1 MVIRR
6 LGISCNVRST
16 NGQSWRLSMCT
27 TTRVFLLLATSI
39 LHLSTLTVAEN
50 NVASSQTWGWLMVG
64 GSWNTTELRSGL
76 PCSSYSCI
84 RSGVDSDNLQ
94 LDTYR
99 CRGLVWRD
107 EQFFY
112 NLTGS
117 HDLRMRTST
126 TGSNNEGFLCVHVIP
141 GGGGGFDDAIKLAAC
156 NKSDLSQAW
165 YFDTQQRTVY
175 NGENLYMSVEE
186 QVVNNPFSSSLRLM
200 AAKNATLASEF
211 SFVPNWAL
219 SLTPPW
225 PPANYSDGVN
235 ASNFVRN
242 GNFIETSGTTGY
254 QRGDLTAI
262 CNWNILRDVDVQPIR
277 ISDANVNVSSGSSYV
292 QLNGKDR
299 HGAISQV
306 VSTIPPL
313 PHTLTF
319 QVTALAKCGKD
330 VKKLVVTLTP
340 SSTPKTI
347 VRINTSTQTGW
358 ETQVIHFFP
367 SGTYVNL
374 TFMSASDLGTS
385 HCGLSITNIQIS
397 LSTSLALS
405 PNDTRVEVPV
415 FRAKIIVALAVVAGV
430 LLGSLL
436 LVVLGAMW
444 FTRRASHRS
453 KASMQEFIAT
463 NPVHAKK
470 YDFDQIESIT
480 DGFKHCIGIGGF
492 ANVYRGEAP
501 DGRVL
506 AVKRAFKLSYNFYEE
521 VDMLARVHHRRV
533 VRFLGYCDDIRK

>member
-1 MVIRR
+1 
-6 LGISCNVRST
+6 
-16 NGQSWRLSMCT
+16 
-27 TTRVFLLLATSI
+27 
-39 LHLSTLTVAEN
+39 
-50 NVASSQTWGWLMVG
+50 
-64 GSWNTTELRSGL
+64 
-76 PCSSYSCI
+76 
-84 RSGVDSDNLQ
+84 
-94 LDTYR
+94 
-99 CRGLVWRD
+99 
-107 EQFFY
+107 
-112 NLTGS
+112 
-117 HDLRMRTST
+117 MRTST
-126 TGSNNEGFLCVHVIP
+126 TGSNNGGFLCVHVIP

-186 QVVNNPFSSSLRLM
+186 PVVNNAFSSSLRLM

>member
-1 MVIRR
+1 M
-6 LGISCNVRST
+6 
-16 NGQSWRLSMCT
+16 
-27 TTRVFLLLATSI
+27 
-39 LHLSTLTVAEN
+39 STLTVAGN
-50 NVASSQTWGWLMVG
+50 NVAASSQTWGWLMVG
-64 GSWNTTELRSGL
+64 GSWNTTELTSGL

-84 RSGVDSDNLQ
+84 RSGIDSNNLQ

-117 HDLRMRTST
+117 HELRMKTST
-126 TGSNNEGFLCVHVIP
+126 SDSNHMGLLCVHAIP
-141 GGGGGFDDAIKLAAC
+141 GGGGDAIELAAC

-165 YFDTQQRTVY
+165 YFDTQQRRTVY
-175 NGENLYMSVEE
+175 NGQNLYMSVGE
-186 QVVNNPFSSSLRLM
+186 QGVNNSFNSSLRLV
-200 AAKNATLASEF
+200 AVKNATLASEF
-211 SFVPNWAL
+211 SFVPNRAL

-225 PPANYSDGVN
+225 PPANYSDGVY

-242 GNFIETSGTTGY
+242 GKFIETSGATEY
-254 QRGDLTAI
+254 ERGDLTAI
-262 CNWNILRDVDVQPIR
+262 CNWNILRDVDVQPVR
-277 ISDANVNVSSGSSYV
+277 VSNATIDVSLGSNYV

-319 QVTALAKCGKD
+319 QVAGLAKCGQN
-330 VKKLVVTLTP
+330 VNKLVVTLTP

-347 VRINTSTQTGW
+347 VRTNTSAQTGW
-358 ETQVIHFFP
+358 QTQVIHFYP
-367 SGTYVNL
+367 NGTYVNL
-374 TFMSASDLGTS
+374 TFKSAGDLGLQ
-385 HCGLSITNIQIS
+385 CGLSITNIQIS
-397 LSTSLALS
+397 LSTSSAMS
-405 PNDTRVEVPV
+405 PSNNTRVEAPV
-415 FRAKIIVALAVVAGV
+415 YRTKIIVALAVVAGV
-430 LLGSLL
+430 LFASLL